1 MNPQYV
7 KMEKEEQKAILNY
20 ISLFTKED
28 TTSSKIIPE
37 KIDSPK
43 ISLIIPIYN
52 SEKTIIPLIHS
63 IQSQTLKE
71 IEIICINDNS
81 TDKTESILT
90 KLKKEDPRI
99 ITITNKIKRGILYNI
114 INAGLQAKGEYVIFL
129 YPDDFFT
136 SNDVLDKLYDIATK
150 KFEEKIDIV
159 HFKIC
164 ISIYNKENIDQ
175 IESLNYISIV
185 NLNNLNKILKNPD
198 IFANYLQK
206 NKDITDSRFIF
217 DKIYKRD
224 LIQKA
229 ADYIGPQIWNQIL
242 EFGFDFLFTFAMMK
256 QCNNFIN
263 IKDICYSHKIK
274 DFSAMWEI
282 DGDRLKYNDDS
293 NKKIGDYMLVLERI
307 LQLTE
312 NEKDD
317 GEFREN
323 ILKELMEEKYLKGI
337 SRSIYYDKFIT
348 LFEKIYNWKYAD
360 KDTKKRTKENI
371 RTIIGYKIE
380 SGKKFVNLLVS

>member
-7 KMEKEEQKAILNY
+7 KMEKEDQKSILDY

-28 TTSSKIIPE
+28 TSTKIIPE

-43 ISLIIPIYN
+43 ISIIIPIYN

-81 TDKTESILT
+81 SDKTESILT
-90 KLKKEDPRI
+90 KLKKEDSRI

-114 INAGLQAKGEYVIFL
+114 INAGIQAKGEYVIFL

-175 IESLNYISIV
+175 IESLNYISTV
-185 NLNNLNKILKNPD
+185 NLNKLNKILKNPD
-198 IFANYLQK
+198 IFANYLKK
-206 NKDITDSRFIF
+206 NKDITESRFIF
-217 DKIYKRD
+217 DKMYKRD

-256 QCNNFIN
+256 QCNSFIN
-263 IKDICYSHKIK
+263 IKDICYCHKIK

-312 NEKDD
+312 NEKDN

-348 LFEKIYNWKYAD
+348 LFEKIYNWKYVD